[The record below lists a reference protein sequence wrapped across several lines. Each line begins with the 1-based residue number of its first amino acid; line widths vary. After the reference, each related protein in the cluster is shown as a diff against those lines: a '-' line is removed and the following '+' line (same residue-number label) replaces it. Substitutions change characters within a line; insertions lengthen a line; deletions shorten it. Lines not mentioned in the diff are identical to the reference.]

1 MSIFGFFGKIFG
13 SEDENPCGKPAQNV
27 QSGSVGVPLQNL
39 EDFVMYVS
47 KMLVDYPDEVKV
59 KTETGADDAQVIQ
72 IICRQSDRGKLI
84 GKKGKTIMALRALVS
99 GAAGRTK
106 NRVSVEVLDDEV
118 EEGHVGA

>member
-1 MSIFGFFGKIFG
+1 
-13 SEDENPCGKPAQNV
+13 
-27 QSGSVGVPLQNL
+27 
-39 EDFVMYVS
+39 
-47 KMLVDYPDEVKV
+47 MLVDYPDEVKV